1 MYMWLYVIGREEV
14 HVICSSYISTSIR
27 NKSTV
32 HAPRGIVTNLIDVS
46 TGKGSTITHL
56 LLRFILDSEAVI
68 EVWASSLR
76 VYSCRFINLV
86 TVK

>member
-14 HVICSSYISTSIR
+14 HAICSSYISTRIR

-46 TGKGSTITHL
+46 TGRGSNLTHL
-56 LLRFILDSEAVI
+56 LKAYFRFRGSY
-68 EVWASSLR
+68 SSLDKLN
-76 VYSCRFINLV
+76 SCV
-86 TVK
+86 